1 MSNAYRQI
9 STYDRLWARA
19 SPTDAELLDQL
30 FDGLGLLLSDAG
42 RQFHPL
48 GAQTDAAAAQ
58 VRELDGPAARVT
70 AARLPGQVRS
80 GQVRSWV
87 SVRGDLTLYNLSEIL
102 FKAHASRAVCT
113 NYTSLHWEGRFTRLT
128 LQYAQAET
136 RLAIRQRIEHP
147 CSLVDKHSHSEEL
160 TKELW

>member
-1 MSNAYRQI
+1 MSNAYRQN
-9 STYDRLWARA
+9 STFDRLWARA

-80 GQVRSWV
+80 GQVV
-87 SVRGDLTLYNLSEIL
+87 SQRQRRLNLVQMYNVSEIL
-102 FKAHASRAVCT
+102 SKAHASRAVCT
-113 NYTSLHWEGRFTRLT
+113 N
-128 LQYAQAET
+128 
-136 RLAIRQRIEHP
+136 
-147 CSLVDKHSHSEEL
+147 
-160 TKELW
+160 